1 MKNYNPRLAAMRQVY
16 PQVQHGLSRKQ
27 NPKLARIKIT
37 SISTERNHVVALTVF
52 AKWLYRGFNRHL
64 KNASWSDAAS
74 YLSQRS
80 KSIRQKTLDL
90 DRNAINMNFHFPEK
104 LEYVLSQI
112 VTLARNRAYTHKQ
125 LKFLISKASPDLALS
140 IQLAA
145 NAGLRSMELITLAP
159 PLALRDSERDWHS
172 GRFDG
177 RQQDVPYTVHGK
189 GGLRR
194 EVRVE
199 PGLASLLAAHLR
211 PIPTVVSHR
220 GANLK
225 SFFDIVGGHA
235 FSLQFGRLS
244 TRELGFSFGA
254 HGLRYC
260 FAQRRLLDLICA
272 GHTPEESLKILA
284 QELGHF
290 AVSNTLTYLFQ
301 RFEVDGCLV
310 QSAAIAP
317 SPVV

>member
-1 MKNYNPRLAAMRQVY
+1 MKNYCPKLAAMRQVY
-16 PQVQHGLSRKQ
+16 PQVAHGLSRKQ

-37 SISTERNHVVALTVF
+37 SVGTERAHIAALTVF
-52 AKWLYRGFNRHL
+52 AKWLYHGSRKHL
-64 KNASWSDAAS
+64 KNASWSNAAS
-74 YLSQRS
+74 YLCERS
-80 KSIRQKTLDL
+80 MSVKQKTLDL
-90 DRNAINMNFHFPEK
+90 DRNAINMNFHFPRK

-112 VTLARNRAYTHKQ
+112 DTIACNRAYTEKQ
-125 LKFLISKASPDLALS
+125 VEFLISKALPDLALS

-145 NAGLRSMELITLAP
+145 NAGLRSMELMTLAP

-177 RQQDVPYTVHGK
+177 RQQEVPYTVHGK

-194 EVRVE
+194 EVRLE
-199 PGLASLLAAHLR
+199 PGLARILEMHLR
-211 PIPTVVSHR
+211 PIPTVVRHR
-220 GANLK
+220 GAHLK

-235 FSLQFGRLS
+235 FSLQFSRLS
-244 TRELGFSFGA
+244 LKELGFSFGA

-272 GHTPEESLKILA
+272 GHNPEESLRILA

-290 AVSNTLTYLFQ
+290 STKNTLIYLFK
-301 RFEVDGCLV
+301 RFEVDGSLAHG
-310 QSAAIAP
+310 SAIEPAP
-317 SPVV
+317 IV